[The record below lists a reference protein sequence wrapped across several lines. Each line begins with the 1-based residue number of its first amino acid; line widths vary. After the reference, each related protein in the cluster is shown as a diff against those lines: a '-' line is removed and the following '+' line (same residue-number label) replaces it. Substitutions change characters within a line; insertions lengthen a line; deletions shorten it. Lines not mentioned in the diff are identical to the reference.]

1 MINRKRLICLV
12 ERVDESFYILCRY
25 AFVLQFNM
33 SNIYKVS
40 IRPTTGIKP

>member
-33 SNIYKVS
+33 SNIYKNYG
-40 IRPTTGIKP
+40 TIKYFV